1 MLLWCMRIT
10 GAPAK
15 SRVTSEV
22 VRAGL
27 RCICLVAFQSMF
39 QAS

>member
-1 MLLWCMRIT
+1 MLLWRMRNT

-15 SRVTSEV
+15 SGVTSEV

-27 RCICLVAFQSMF
+27 RCICLIAFQSMF